1 MITLFVGSMK
11 DARGIYLAVIGFLA
25 ILMAFPLGSR
35 IIKSFQKKKEW
46 ITTEEG
52 YKFWDYKPKG
62 DVVFSWNGDTKGL
75 LIHGTGILERYEDGE
90 VKKSYLRTFYGSLS
104 EEDWKQMPKAKY
116 LGNYE
121 DKKPEGLGV
130 LIRGDVVDIGNFFK
144 GELRGDIT
152 RFKGDHLLYRG
163 GYKNGLYNGFGILY
177 KKGEMSVGDFDDGYL
192 DDGFFEGIGNEVSRL
207 WNRVAGN
214 KEKEADEKKDYYNFS
229 REEFVKFMAE
239 EVDKNMRALAHRTI
253 EDRTDFWSLF
263 RIFWQRIFTSKY
275 DRTQGWMEA
284 FENGGLGAVDIETF
298 MNIYIL
304 DYNQNNIHGNYINP
318 VKIKSFKKMEV
329 LDKKT
334 FDYINDLEVSK
345 CQQNPLFDFVIVW
358 IVSFVIGFVICL
370 LIPSA
375 IIGIFWVDVI
385 VSIIFFIIGVV
396 LAFVGDDITNDII
409 ACLMTNY
416 SKILENQG
424 IFEQMLY

>member
-1 MITLFVGSMK
+1 
-11 DARGIYLAVIGFLA
+11 
-25 ILMAFPLGSR
+25 
-35 IIKSFQKKKEW
+35 
-46 ITTEEG
+46 
-52 YKFWDYKPKG
+52 
-62 DVVFSWNGDTKGL
+62 
-75 LIHGTGILERYEDGE
+75 
-90 VKKSYLRTFYGSLS
+90 
-104 EEDWKQMPKAKY
+104 MPKAKY

-121 DKKPEGLGV
+121 DNKPEGFGV
-130 LIRGDVVDIGNFFK
+130 LIRGDVVDIGNFLK

-192 DDGFFEGIGNEVSRL
+192 EDGFFEGIGNEVSRL

-214 KEKEADEKKDYYNFS
+214 QEKEVEKKKDYYNLS

-253 EDRTDFWSLF
+253 EDRTGFWSLF
-263 RIFWQRIFTSKY
+263 RMFWQPIFTSRN
-275 DRTQGWMEA
+275 DRIQSWKEA
-284 FENGGLGAVDIETF
+284 FENGGLGAIDIETF
-298 MNIYIL
+298 MNIYIV

-318 VKIKSFKKMEV
+318 VKIKSFKNAEV
-329 LDKKT
+329 LDKKN
-334 FDYINDLEVSK
+334 FDYINDLEISK
-345 CQQNPLFDFVIVW
+345 WQENPFFDFVIVW
-358 IVSFVIGFVICL
+358 IVTFAIGFAIGL
-370 LIPSA
+370 LILPLLPA
-375 IIGIFWVDVI
+375 IAVGLFYIDIV
-385 VSIIFFIIGVV
+385 VSIIAFIIGVV